1 MSEQDSEPAFGRF
14 LKFWR
19 SVHEVSQEELGFRLD
34 SSPRH
39 ISRIENG
46 SSRPSEA
53 IILEIGRVLELGNR
67 DLNHMLIAAGYAP
80 REDKVDFHAPELKWL
95 RKAMTLN
102 LRALDP
108 YPASLLD
115 RSSNLLMVNRGWVS
129 FYSHIVSRQELANV
143 SNFYDFV
150 FSRQGAGNAVSNWED
165 TLSGILMSFQQAA
178 LFTNDPQDR
187 VTLERLGAYPSV
199 PDDWRKRAARFEP
212 MASFRVQLRINGAL
226 HRFFSVNTN
235 VGALGPAAFLS
246 EPRLT
251 LNTLYPE
258 DDGLDL
264 DSLID
269 ESLEHP
275 LLFY

>member
-1 MSEQDSEPAFGRF
+1 MSEKESEPAFGRF

-19 SVHEVSQEELGFRLD
+19 SVHEVSQEELAFRLD

-46 SSRPSEA
+46 SSRPSET

-67 DLNHMLIAAGYAP
+67 DLNHLLIAAGYAP
-80 REDKVDFHAPELKWL
+80 REQKVDFHAPELKWL

-108 YPASLLD
+108 YPASLVD
-115 RSSNLLMVNRGWVS
+115 SSSNLLMVNRGWVS
-129 FYSHIVSRQELANV
+129 FYSMIVSPHELQNAH
-143 SNFYDFV
+143 NFYDFI
-150 FSRQGAGNAVSNWED
+150 FSRQGAGTVVSNWED
-165 TLSGILMSFQQAA
+165 TLSAILMSFQQSA
-178 LFTNDPQDR
+178 LFTNDQVDLA
-187 VTLERLGAYPSV
+187 TLERLSSHHSV
-199 PDDWRKRAARFEP
+199 PSDWRKRAAKFEP
-212 MASFRVQLRINGAL
+212 MASFRVQLNLNGVL
-226 HRFFSVNTN
+226 RRFFSVNTT

-251 LNTLYPE
+251 LNTMYPE
-258 DDGLDL
+258 DENLNLESFIESDL
-264 DSLID
+264 K
-269 ESLEHP
+269 HP

>member
-1 MSEQDSEPAFGRF
+1 MSEKNSEPAFGRF

-19 SVHEVSQEELGFRLD
+19 SVHEVSQEELAFRLD

-46 SSRPSEA
+46 SSRPSET

-80 REDKVDFHAPELKWL
+80 REEKIDFHSPDLKWL
-95 RKAMTLN
+95 RKAMTLT

-108 YPASLLD
+108 FPASLAD
-115 RSSNLLMVNRGWVS
+115 SSSNLLMVNRGWVS
-129 FYSHIVSRQELANV
+129 FYSHIVTPRELASV
-143 SNFYDFV
+143 TNFYDFI
-150 FSRQGAGNAVSNWED
+150 FSRQGAGTAVSNWED
-165 TLSGILMSFQQAA
+165 TLSGILMSFQQSV
-178 LFTNDPQDR
+178 LFTDDKGDQA
-187 VTLERLGAYPSV
+187 TLERLCEHPSV
-199 PDDWRKRAARFEP
+199 PADWRKRASRFEP
-212 MASFRVQLRINGAL
+212 MASFRVQLNLNGVL
-226 HRFFSVNTN
+226 QRFFSVNTN

-258 DDGLDL
+258 DESLDL
-264 DSLID
+264 DALID
-269 ESLEHP
+269 DSLEHP

>member
-1 MSEQDSEPAFGRF
+1 MSEKESEPAFGRF

-19 SVHEVSQEELGFRLD
+19 SVHEVSQEELAFRLD

-46 SSRPSEA
+46 SSRPSET

-67 DLNHMLIAAGYAP
+67 DLNHLLIAAGYAP
-80 REDKVDFHAPELKWL
+80 REQKVDFHAPDLKWL

-108 YPASLLD
+108 YPASLVD
-115 RSSNLLMVNRGWVS
+115 SSSNLLMVNRGWVS
-129 FYSHIVSRQELANV
+129 FYSKIVSPHELENAN
-143 SNFYDFV
+143 NFYDFI
-150 FSRQGAGNAVSNWED
+150 FSRQGAGTVVSNWED
-165 TLSGILMSFQQAA
+165 TLSAILMSFQQTA
-178 LFTNDPQDR
+178 LFTNDEQDLA
-187 VTLERLGAYPSV
+187 TLDRLSAHPSV
-199 PDDWRKRAARFEP
+199 PPDWRKRAAKFEP
-212 MASFRVQLRINGAL
+212 MASFRVQLNLNGAL
-226 HRFFSVNTN
+226 RRFFSVNTT

-258 DDGLDL
+258 DENLDL
-264 DSLID
+264 ASLID
-269 ESLEHP
+269 PELKHP